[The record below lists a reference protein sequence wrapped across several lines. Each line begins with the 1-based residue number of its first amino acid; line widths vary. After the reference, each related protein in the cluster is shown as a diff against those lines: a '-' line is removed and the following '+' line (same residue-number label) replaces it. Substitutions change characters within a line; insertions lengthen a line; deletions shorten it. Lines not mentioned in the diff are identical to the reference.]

1 MTKSKL
7 VAVVIANL
15 ALCAGVFAMSKGYVG
30 ESGSGSPLLWVCVLA
45 LALMKLASRRLR

>member
-15 ALCAGVFAMSKGYVG
+15 ALCAGVFAMSQGYVRAP
-30 ESGSGSPLLWVCVLA
+30 EPGSPLIWIAVA
-45 LALMKLASRRLR
+45 ALMLVKLASRRMR